1 MKVNNQPYLLHYNS
15 IVEDAQAYAFGKL
28 NTMELAGLA
37 MDLGNGIPVYLL
49 KKESFT
55 TFEGDLRQFN
65 EGMTVTDKRPN
76 EFSLLG
82 SYSEKAQVGHH
93 FVTMTSV
100 EFQPKQ
106 NTELPFEHFGLYDT
120 FERMFGAC
128 GGFTNINGRIYADNP
143 AKLLEAAKQWYDSLS
158 ELDGTPMKFVLETH
172 YSVAD
177 IMKIR
182 NAAPQ
187 RVERWIADLEQLLT
201 VRNEFNDPSFELPF
215 LAKGLTGSFRSIRH
229 RVRMRLNFWKQWN
242 LERNDILL
250 AAQNYRPIYQSFKK
264 AA

>member
-1 MKVNNQPYLLHYNS
+1 MKTNNLPYLPNYNEV
-15 IVEDAQAYAFGKL
+15 VEDAQAYAYGKL
-28 NTMELAGLA
+28 NTMELTGVATDLA
-37 MDLGNGIPVYLL
+37 NDVPVYLL

-76 EFSLLG
+76 DFSLLG
-82 SYSEKAQVGHH
+82 SYFEKAQVGTH

-100 EFQPKQ
+100 QFQPKQ

-143 AKLLEAAKQWYDSLS
+143 GKLREVAKQWHEALS

-177 IMKIR
+177 IMKIS
-182 NAAPQ
+182 NATPQ
-187 RVERWIADLEQLLT
+187 RVEQWITDLEQLLT
-201 VRNEFNDPSFELPF
+201 VRKEFNDPSFELPF
-215 LAKGLTGSFRSIRH
+215 LAKGMTGAFRNIRH

-242 LERNDILL
+242 LERGDILL
-250 AAQNYRPIYQSFKK
+250 AAQNYRPIYQPFKK